1 MRRLLAD
8 PVVRLKLVLWL
19 VCLAPLGRLLW
30 FFYSDMS
37 RGTLLLTAN
46 PIEFITRSTGTW
58 TLVWLLATLSVSP
71 LRIRLNWPALIRV
84 RRLLGL
90 FAFFYACLH
99 LSTYLWL
106 DQFFDWSGIVKD
118 IAQRPFITVGFSAW
132 LLLLPLALTSTQWA
146 MRKLGRR
153 WQKLHRLAYVAPTLG
168 VLHYWWLVKAD
179 VRTPFAYGLV
189 LLLLLAWRVL
199 RWKRKQRPAA
209 LSSTPRRATASPP
222 A

>member
-58 TLVWLLATLSVSP
+58 TLVWLLATLSISP

-118 IAQRPFITVGFSAW
+118 IAKRPFITVGFSAW

-189 LLLLLAWRVL
+189 LLLLLTWRVL
-199 RWKRKQRPAA
+199 RWKRKQRPVA

>member
-58 TLVWLLATLSVSP
+58 TLVWLLATLSISP

-118 IAQRPFITVGFSAW
+118 IAKRPFITVGFSAW

>member
-8 PVVRLKLVLWL
+8 PVVRLKFVLWV

-30 FFYSDMS
+30 FFYSDMT

-58 TLVWLLATLSVSP
+58 TLVWLLATLCVSP
-71 LRIRLNWPALIRV
+71 LRGRLNWPPLIRV

-106 DQFFDWSGIVKD
+106 DQFFNWPGIVKD
-118 IAQRPFITVGFSAW
+118 IAKRPFITVGFSAW

-179 VRTPFAYGLV
+179 VRDPLAYGLV
-189 LLLLLAWRVL
+189 LLLLLAWRVR
-199 RWKRKQRPAA
+199 RWKQKQRPAA
-209 LSSTPRRATASPP
+209 LSPTPRRATASPP